1 MYTYILNNTILFF
14 TYLQKLF
21 EVDEDRRDFVLTHA
35 GKCHRTFRAK
45 LAKKFLRDE
54 EGNIILEPPS
64 LYGEVIKDEHWKAF
78 VKKHTEDEEFLVCN
92 FQLYPCMF

>member
-21 EVDEDRRDFVLTHA
+21 EVDEDRKDFVLAHA

-45 LAKKFLRDE
+45 LAKKFFER
-54 EGNIILEPPS
+54 
-64 LYGEVIKDEHWKAF
+64 
-78 VKKHTEDEEFLVCN
+78 
-92 FQLYPCMF
+92 

>member
-1 MYTYILNNTILFF
+1 MPESVIGPFELSW
-14 TYLQKLF
+14 QKS
-21 EVDEDRRDFVLTHA
+21 
-35 GKCHRTFRAK
+35 
-45 LAKKFLRDE
+45 FLRDE

-78 VKKHTEDEEFLVCN
+78 VKKNTEDEEFLVSS